1 MVQLVPY
8 RRRGHLSPGGLFNPL
23 VINPELP
30 PTSFPPYHSPT
41 SPSTTCALR
50 DDKEE
55 EVAERMCRRRPGSP
69 GPLPLPSVTP

>member
-23 VINPELP
+23 VINPEHLSP
-30 PTSFPPYHSPT
+30 PIAPPLLPT